1 MLTMSEGLKKHTL
14 WLRKGDWDYLAS
26 MFRPQ
31 GISTSLA
38 VRSIISNFV
47 DAKRAEE
54 NADLPEIDVRIDL

>member
-1 MLTMSEGLKKHTL
+1 MTDNLKKHTL

-38 VRSIISNFV
+38 VRSIISNFI

-54 NADLPEIDVRIDL
+54 NVDMSEIDVRIDL